1 MSDGLVVGTYLAEQV
16 ALTSYALLS
25 VSQADAK
32 RSQISAVPSGPRV
45 KRRLRDHNNFKADT
59 LPALV
64 SLDPLLQGAT
74 TAAEGP
80 GPTAAA
86 ETQRRMRL
94 THIEISSARLAEGRQ
109 TWSTDRPTA
118 DQPPSRGDCQAIA
131 SLTAPL
137 PWFRP
142 GAPEPKKSL
151 KKARSRRGSAGFS
164 STTNPWDLFSES
176 LRGTG
181 VERSPRKRSPSPP
194 RKRDAGERAPRDLFH
209 FGLAEQPLLP
219 EDAVQAY
226 FESEKARTDQLHEK
240 EKEPKELEKVDGQR
254 RYAIVKPLP
263 HSDKVQREPL
273 RVLRE
278 SKKSE
283 PADPLMEGDALDRTK
298 FFAELLDQMFFKQKF
313 SPVRR
318 DACQLTRMF
327 VLGSVGNENCRNKKD
342 RENVFFESCGTKD
355 DMHKLLRAWDKID
368 VDCSGRVD
376 LAEVRSLGDR
386 LMIDVVAAGDWAA
399 GGSTLSGKSFDNM
412 SGVSRLPAWIANTPQ
427 EERPRFVQRFCDR
440 LASVLTNA
448 RKQSFCIEDIM
459 RLIWSCSSEEDLRQM
474 RSWCDEINRTRDK
487 WRVSPPPVLPSE
499 EKAALQAVFN
509 YFDKDRGGSVSANEL
524 ILFGLIDKDYAK
536 EFINVADTDG
546 NGEIDMAEFCELMCP
561 HGFRASE
568 TSVTGSTVLGQPA
581 RLDDTTKTW
590 RLKEAP
596 PAAAEIRP
604 SRARAKERA
613 RPPGGH

>member
-32 RSQISAVPSGPRV
+32 RSQISAVPSGPRAPDV
-45 KRRLRDHNNFKADT
+45 SRHSCPAIPCLSYRLLAAVELSVELSVSFEPRRDHNNFKADT

-94 THIEISSARLAEGRQ
+94 THIDISSARLAEGRQ

-164 STTNPWDLFSES
+164 STTNPWDSQGSKCNSSLAPSAAFVACQILLTFDPEDLFSAS

-194 RKRDAGERAPRDLFH
+194 RKRDAGERVPRDLFH

-226 FESEKARTDQLHEK
+226 FESEKARTWSQQDLGALAKRAVGAVRMDQLQEK
-240 EKEPKELEKVDGQR
+240 EKEPKELEKVEGQR

-263 HSDKVQREPL
+263 HSDKASVTQQLKSPSDHVMELRQSRSVSRRRPGSRSLPTHTPLSAKMDDGSVEDGKVATLRKTATKLVRASGELFPAEHLSKALKGVESAVVRPAITRLEGSAATGSADSRKQRL
-273 RVLRE
+273 R
-278 SKKSE
+278 
-283 PADPLMEGDALDRTK
+283 AQCGALHRQ
-298 FFAELLDQMFFKQKF
+298 LLDKKANEDSFLSNVMTFF
-313 SPVRR
+313 REE
-318 DACQLTRMF
+318 DAKAMNHRMQIQDQLDQFEELRAHQAQQAKEEEA
-327 VLGSVGNENCRNKKD
+327 LKAGSRI
-342 RENVFFESCGTKD
+342 ESC
-355 DMHKLLRAWDKID
+355 
-368 VDCSGRVD
+368 
-376 LAEVRSLGDR
+376 DR
-386 LMIDVVAAGDWAA
+386 
-399 GGSTLSGKSFDNM
+399 
-412 SGVSRLPAWIANTPQ
+412 
-427 EERPRFVQRFCDR
+427 
-440 LASVLTNA
+440 
-448 RKQSFCIEDIM
+448 
-459 RLIWSCSSEEDLRQM
+459 
-474 RSWCDEINRTRDK
+474 
-487 WRVSPPPVLPSE
+487 
-499 EKAALQAVFN
+499 
-509 YFDKDRGGSVSANEL
+509 
-524 ILFGLIDKDYAK
+524 K
-536 EFINVADTDG
+536 E
-546 NGEIDMAEFCELMCP
+546 
-561 HGFRASE
+561 
-568 TSVTGSTVLGQPA
+568 
-581 RLDDTTKTW
+581 
-590 RLKEAP
+590 
-596 PAAAEIRP
+596 
-604 SRARAKERA
+604 
-613 RPPGGH
+613 RPPGSENMLHE

>member
-74 TAAEGP
+74 TAVEGP

-263 HSDKVQREPL
+263 HSDKVHREPL

-318 DACQLTRMF
+318 DACQLTRMPHSCMQ
-327 VLGSVGNENCRNKKD
+327 LQGSAKMDDGSVEDGEGGRRNW
-342 RENVFFESCGTKD
+342 VGP
-355 DMHKLLRAWDKID
+355 KLLVRPFFCQLLAALS
-368 VDCSGRVD
+368 VFD
-376 LAEVRSLGDR
+376 LALRLYLYWCWHQLVRASGELFPAEHLSKALKGVESAVVRPAITR
-386 LMIDVVAAGDWAA
+386 LEAESGASAAT
-399 GGSTLSGKSFDNM
+399 GSAD
-412 SGVSRLPAWIANTPQ
+412 
-427 EERPRFVQRFCDR
+427 
-440 LASVLTNA
+440 A
-448 RKQSFCIEDIM
+448 RKQRLRAQCGALHRQLMDKKANEDGFLSNVM
-459 RLIWSCSSEEDLRQM
+459 TFFREEDAKAMNHRMQIQDQLDQFEELR
-474 RSWCDEINRTRDK
+474 
-487 WRVSPPPVLPSE
+487 
-499 EKAALQAVFN
+499 AHQAQQ
-509 YFDKDRGGSVSANEL
+509 
-524 ILFGLIDKDYAK
+524 AK
-536 EFINVADTDG
+536 EEEA
-546 NGEIDMAEFCELMCP
+546 
-561 HGFRASE
+561 
-568 TSVTGSTVLGQPA
+568 
-581 RLDDTTKTW
+581 
-590 RLKEAP
+590 LK
-596 PAAAEIRP
+596 
-604 SRARAKERA
+604 
-613 RPPGGH
+613 

>member
-32 RSQISAVPSGPRV
+32 RSQISAAPDVSRHSCPAIPCLSYRLLAAVELSVELSVSFEPR
-45 KRRLRDHNNFKADT
+45 RDHNNFKADT

-94 THIEISSARLAEGRQ
+94 THIDISSARLAEGRQ

-164 STTNPWDLFSES
+164 STTNPWDSQGSKCNSSLAPSAAFVACQILLTFDPEDLFSAS

-194 RKRDAGERAPRDLFH
+194 RKRDAGERVPRDLFH

-226 FESEKARTDQLHEK
+226 FESEKARTWSQQDLGALAKRAVGAVRMDQLQEK
-240 EKEPKELEKVDGQR
+240 EKEPKELEKVEGQR

-263 HSDKVQREPL
+263 HSDKVHREPL
-273 RVLRE
+273 RVLYTPLSAKMDDGSVEDGKVATLRKTATKLVRASGELFPAEHLSKALKGVE
-278 SKKSE
+278 SAVVR
-283 PADPLMEGDALDRTK
+283 PAITRLEGSAATGSADSRKQRLRAQCGALHRQ
-298 FFAELLDQMFFKQKF
+298 LLDKKANEDSFLSNVMTFF
-313 SPVRR
+313 REE
-318 DACQLTRMF
+318 DAKAMNHRMQIQDQLDQFEELRAHQAQQAKEEEA
-327 VLGSVGNENCRNKKD
+327 LKAGSRI
-342 RENVFFESCGTKD
+342 ESC
-355 DMHKLLRAWDKID
+355 
-368 VDCSGRVD
+368 
-376 LAEVRSLGDR
+376 DR
-386 LMIDVVAAGDWAA
+386 
-399 GGSTLSGKSFDNM
+399 
-412 SGVSRLPAWIANTPQ
+412 
-427 EERPRFVQRFCDR
+427 
-440 LASVLTNA
+440 
-448 RKQSFCIEDIM
+448 
-459 RLIWSCSSEEDLRQM
+459 
-474 RSWCDEINRTRDK
+474 
-487 WRVSPPPVLPSE
+487 
-499 EKAALQAVFN
+499 
-509 YFDKDRGGSVSANEL
+509 
-524 ILFGLIDKDYAK
+524 K
-536 EFINVADTDG
+536 E
-546 NGEIDMAEFCELMCP
+546 
-561 HGFRASE
+561 
-568 TSVTGSTVLGQPA
+568 
-581 RLDDTTKTW
+581 
-590 RLKEAP
+590 
-596 PAAAEIRP
+596 
-604 SRARAKERA
+604 
-613 RPPGGH
+613 RPPGSENMLHE